1 MPLPWISPPPSPF
14 PGWTF
19 LGCYLRRPPPP
30 PPPSPRITPPSNN
43 PLGSLVESSAQ
54 ARVPLRPSCD
64 SDASDCGPHWA
75 GSEVRG
81 QARPGQSD
89 SDDSDAPD
97 CGLCW
102 PGPVSEGRP
111 DPSRVSERAG
121 EALDQET
128 ISHPGMYLANR
139 LFIREHTHTVDAKES
154 PSGAGVVPRG
164 GEGLR
169 SQQAGAVRRRPDAAP
184 GPALDCCDRYRRPP
198 VEGVGMDRVRS
209 EARIPTEAAKRPRLV
224 SLGV

>member
-121 EALDQET
+121 EAPDQENIPHRNVPGKSAFHSRT
-128 ISHPGMYLANR
+128 HPHCR
-139 LFIREHTHTVDAKES
+139 CE
-154 PSGAGVVPRG
+154 GVLVRG
-164 GEGLR
+164 RGR
-169 SQQAGAVRRRPDAAP
+169 APRRRGSAQSTS
-184 GPALDCCDRYRRPP
+184 RRSP
-198 VEGVGMDRVRS
+198 ET
-209 EARIPTEAAKRPRLV
+209 ARRGARARTRL
-224 SLGV
+224 L